1 MKISSDENDGGA
13 PLPPEMR
20 EAHEDNQVHAVLE
33 KDESVVVSMAW
44 RNITCIECNIV

>member
-20 EAHEDNQVHAVLE
+20 EAHEAHQAHAILE
-33 KDESVVVSMAW
+33 TEESMVIYGMEKHYLH
-44 RNITCIECNIV
+44 RM